1 MMIYDFSEELEKIIK
16 SLKRKD
22 PETHKA
28 IKNKIREVI
37 NSDPE
42 HYKPLKYGMKNLKRV
57 HIRKSFVLVFEYH
70 IEQELIHF
78 LDYDHHDKI
87 YKKYR

>member
-1 MMIYDFSEELEKIIK
+1 MMEYGFSDELKKIIK
-16 SLKRKD
+16 SLKKKD
-22 PETHKA
+22 SETHKA
-28 IKNKIREVI
+28 IKNKIIEII

-70 IEQELIHF
+70 KEKELIQF

-87 YKKYR
+87 YQKYR